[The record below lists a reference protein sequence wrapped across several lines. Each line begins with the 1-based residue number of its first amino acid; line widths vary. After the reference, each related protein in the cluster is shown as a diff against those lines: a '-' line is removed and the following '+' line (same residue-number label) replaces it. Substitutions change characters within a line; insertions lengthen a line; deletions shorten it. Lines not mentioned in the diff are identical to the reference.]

1 MLITLE
7 DVVSYVHLDSVEEL
21 EKDEKN
27 TLNLLIK
34 NAEFYIEDATR
45 PIEKMS
51 DRTKEKAKLL
61 ALVLISDWYDNR
73 SLNMKVS
80 EKARYSITSLLNQ
93 MKWCD

>member
-1 MLITLE
+1 MLVTLE
-7 DVVSYVHLDSVEEL
+7 EVKEYCRIDTDEE
-21 EKDEKN
+21 DN
-27 TLNLLIK
+27 TLKLLIK
-34 NAEFYIEDATR
+34 NAEFYIEDASKN
-45 PIEKMS
+45 IDEMS

-80 EKARYSITSLLNQ
+80 EKGRYSITSLLNQ